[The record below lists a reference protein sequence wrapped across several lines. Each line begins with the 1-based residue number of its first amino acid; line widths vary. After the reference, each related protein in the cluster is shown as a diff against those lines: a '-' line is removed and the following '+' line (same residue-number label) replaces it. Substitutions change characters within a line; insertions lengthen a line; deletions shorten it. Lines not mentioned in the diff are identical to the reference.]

1 MPEVSVHRLE
11 PVSYQVW
18 LRPQGTVQAVGVRR
32 FRPILLASMT
42 AFVGLLPLM
51 FEQRSG
57 PKFIIPMAISL
68 GWGVVFATVITLILV
83 LVNTLILDD
92 LKRLFRAYWRWLT
105 NTEKPP
111 EPKRL
116 DEEPVASN

>member
-1 MPEVSVHRLE
+1 MHRLE

-18 LRPQGTVQAVGVRR
+18 LRLHRTVTVQTVGVRR

-42 AFVGLLPLM
+42 AFVGLLPLK

-57 PKFIIPMAISL
+57 PKFMIPMAISL

-92 LKRLFRAYWRWLT
+92 LKRLFPAYRSWLT

-111 EPKRL
+111 
-116 DEEPVASN
+116 